1 MQQIK
6 RLKKYSIVE
15 PGQSSPHGDHIYEWE
30 FLDSEGNLK
39 KDKKNVFEEIQSYL
53 PRVDYK
59 AQIERGELD
68 PSDIR
73 PTHTDFTGIPN
84 DTVALYD
91 YLNTL
96 ANLPQEQVAKL
107 LEQVNAGNQKGVQGE
122 QTTDSKATAGGQVTQ
137 KDVSGQ
143 STDAKVDSDT
153 SGQSKET
160 GGSK

>member
-1 MQQIK
+1 MDKIK
-6 RLKKYSIVE
+6 LYSIFDQPEKQV
-15 PGQSSPHGDHIYEWE
+15 SPVGNHIYEWE
-30 FLDSEGNLK
+30 YLDKDGKLK
-39 KDKKNVFEEIQSYL
+39 KDKKNVYEEIQSYL

-107 LEQVNAGNQKGVQGE
+107 LEQANAGNKEGIQGE
-122 QTTDSKATAGGQVTQ
+122 QTTDTKAITGGQTSQ

-143 STDAKVDSDT
+143 STDVKVNPDT